1 MFQSTTAAVK
11 IRELTAR
18 KRIVQGGTSAGK
30 TIAIIAWL
38 VSRAVEVPKL
48 EISIISETIP
58 HLRRGALKD
67 FLKLMQGDENFHE
80 TNYNKSHLTY
90 TFENGSYIEFFSADQ
105 EMRLTGARRDILYI
119 NEANNVSWE
128 AYHQLAIRTKGIIW
142 IDYNPTCEFWVHTE
156 LLKDSDAEM
165 LVLTYLDNET
175 LAESIK
181 KDIEQAREKAK
192 DSSYWANW
200 WMVYGLGMVGKIE
213 GLIYTDW
220 HQINDAEFPFNDTQF
235 FAIDWGFSNS
245 PTVMIRIVF
254 KKDCVYVHQEIYQ
267 TGLSNAVL
275 INMIKSLGVRRELII
290 ADSENPKD
298 ISELADNGL
307 NVKGSIKFPGYVNK
321 AIENLQAKKI
331 YVTKSSTNLIKE
343 LRSYTWMYDKK
354 KNEYINTPVKEHDHA
369 LDAMKDACYILGH
382 SIRKIKQHN

>member
-1 MFQSTTAAVK
+1 MIQNTTAVDK
-11 IRELTAR
+11 IKTLTKK
-18 KRIVQGGTSAGK
+18 KRVVQGGTSAGK
-30 TIAIIAWL
+30 TISILVWL
-38 VSRAVEVPKL
+38 ISYAAKYPRK
-48 EISIISETIP
+48 EISVISETIP

-67 FLKLMQGDENFHE
+67 FLKIMAE
-80 TNYNKSHLTY
+80 TKQFKTSSYNKSLMKY
-90 TFENGSYIEFFSADQ
+90 IFANGSYIEFFSADQ
-105 EMRLTGARRDILYI
+105 EGRLTGARRDVLYI
-119 NEANNVSWE
+119 NEANNVNWQ
-128 AYHQLAIRTKGIIW
+128 AYHQLAIRTNEIIW
-142 IDYNPTCEFWVHTE
+142 IDFNPVSEFWVHTE
-156 LLKDSDAEM
+156 LQRDEDTETLI
-165 LVLTYLDNET
+165 LTYLDNEV
-175 LAESIK
+175 LNDSIK
-181 KDIEQAREKAK
+181 HDIEQAREKAK